1 MSQPDP
7 SISNFRF
14 FLNYAARHRWTYALG
29 VCLLLITNL
38 FAVNIPQYMGEAI
51 DMLRASDAMNIDDL
65 HTKMY
70 LIAGF
75 AVLMIVTRTGS
86 RMMFFN
92 PGRAVERDVKNDAF
106 RKLTLLQR
114 DFYNEH
120 SNGKLISIVN
130 NDVNGIR
137 ALAGVVTLQI
147 FNILFALSL
156 TPYKMWQLS
165 PSLMLYCVIP
175 VFTTF
180 MISRKAV
187 GNMRRMMKLRM
198 QELQELSG
206 KSVELLSGIDVI
218 RNSHIRDW
226 AEGRFETENQKLLDR
241 SIELTKIRTIY
252 MPLLGYTDRLIKVVV
267 LIVGGIQ
274 VINAELSLGDL
285 VAFLAYA
292 TLLAMPFF
300 SMAMIWSAF
309 HNGMI
314 SIASLRNILD
324 RETSVID
331 QQIMANEQRDELF
344 ARQLEVRNL
353 TYSYPGQT
361 QPALKN
367 ISFSIEP
374 GQTIGIL
381 GQVGSGKS
389 TLVNCLNN
397 YLDVPVESVFIDGQ
411 DITQMARS
419 DLRSAVRTVTQ
430 DPFLFSDSVEN
441 NVLFGSQGEGD
452 LNHTLKRAAMDKE
465 VAKFP
470 QAQDTMVGEKGILLS
485 GGQKQRLSLAR
496 ALYTPAKLL
505 VLDNVLSAVDN
516 DTERF
521 LLKEL
526 FGQKGHKA
534 AIIVSHRA
542 SVLERVDQILVLDE
556 GEIIARGTHAELM
569 QSCQLYAEIWRLQQD
584 EAHAVSAAEEV
595 SQ

>member
-14 FLNYAARHRWTYALG
+14 FLNYAARHRWTYAFG

-65 HTKMY
+65 HSKMY

-75 AVLMIVTRTGS
+75 AVLMIITRTGS

-267 LIVGGIQ
+267 LIVGGMQ

-353 TYSYPGQT
+353 TYSYPGQN
-361 QPALKN
+361 QPAIKN

-419 DLRSAVRTVTQ
+419 DLRSAIRTVTQ

-470 QAQDTMVGEKGILLS
+470 EAQDTMVGEKGILLS

-526 FGQKGHKA
+526 FGKKGHKA

-569 QSCQLYAEIWRLQQD
+569 QSSPLYAEIWRLQQD
-584 EAHAVSAAEEV
+584 EAHAVSSTEEV

>member
-267 LIVGGIQ
+267 LIVGGMQ

-344 ARQLEVRNL
+344 SRQLEVRNL

-397 YLDVPVESVFIDGQ
+397 YLDVPLESVFIDGQ

-470 QAQDTMVGEKGILLS
+470 EAQDTMVGEKGILLS

-496 ALYTPAKLL
+496 ALYTPSKLL

-542 SVLERVDQILVLDE
+542 SVLERVDHILVLDE

-569 QSCQLYAEIWRLQQD
+569 QSSPLYAEIWRLQQD
-584 EAHAVSAAEEV
+584 EAHAVSANEEV

>member
-14 FLNYAARHRWTYALG
+14 FLNYAARHRWTYAFG

-65 HTKMY
+65 HSKMY

-75 AVLMIVTRTGS
+75 AVLMIITRTGS

-267 LIVGGIQ
+267 LIVGGMQ

-353 TYSYPGQT
+353 TYSYPGQN
-361 QPALKN
+361 QPAIKN

-419 DLRSAVRTVTQ
+419 DLRSAIRTVTQ

-470 QAQDTMVGEKGILLS
+470 QAQETMVGEKGILLS

-526 FGQKGHKA
+526 FGKKGHKA

-569 QSCQLYAEIWRLQQD
+569 QSSPLYAEIWRLQQD
-584 EAHAVSAAEEV
+584 EAHAVSSTEEV

>member
-267 LIVGGIQ
+267 LIVGGMQ

-397 YLDVPVESVFIDGQ
+397 YLDVPLESVFIDGQ

-470 QAQDTMVGEKGILLS
+470 HGQDTMVGEKGILLS

-569 QSCQLYAEIWRLQQD
+569 LSSPLYAEIWRLQQD
-584 EAHAVSAAEEV
+584 EAHAVSATEDE